1 MELCIDNQIWNLE
14 TLYFEKKKK
23 KKEHLPNSDLKAG
36 RKSECLKLQVMGELL
51 KHNWSKKKK
60 RNKGSASLQNN

>member
-1 MELCIDNQIWNLE
+1 MWNLE
-14 TLYFEKKKK
+14 TFYFEKK

-36 RKSECLKLQVMGELL
+36 RKSECLKLQVMGEPL
-51 KHNWSKKKK
+51 KHNWSKKKKK